1 MPLLQD
7 GRPLSFSVIQG
18 QDQNSRLQ
26 LRQHMAFR
34 QKIFDATDKSFL
46 TFLKGRRIP
55 VSYCFGTDFWLYL
68 VK

>member
-1 MPLLQD
+1 MLLLQD

-34 QKIFDATDKSFL
+34 QKIFDVNWQV
-46 TFLKGRRIP
+46 FLKDEGFLSVI
-55 VSYCFGTDFWLYL
+55 VLGQTFYYILI